1 MTDVAP
7 PKTPYVGLVP
17 YDEEDADL
25 FFGRDEEKR
34 IVAANLRA
42 TRLTIVY
49 GPSGVGKT
57 SLLQA
62 GVVHDLRRQILAEG
76 AARPAR
82 SRFGI
87 CVFRAWR
94 DDPLPALMA
103 AIGAAAA
110 ESRGRDIVRPWRPGT
125 PPVATLRAW
134 TKRVRTLLVV
144 LDQFEEYFL
153 YHEDED
159 GDGTFAGEF
168 PAIVNEPNLRVNFLI
183 SIREDAWAKLD
194 RFEGRIPRLFANY
207 VRVEH
212 LSRAAARQAIERPI
226 GEWNR
231 RLPPGKEPY
240 VLEDALVD
248 AVVDAAARTGE
259 LVPAEVDEA
268 ALRLPGGADAV
279 EAPFLQLVMEKLWRA
294 TLQAGARELTLARL
308 EELGG
313 AQQIVENHLLDAL
326 GGLTRHEQ
334 EVAADLFRF
343 LVTRS
348 KAKIAHP
355 ASDLAE
361 WTGRPEAEVS
371 GVLEKLSRGES
382 GRILRPIPPPDESES
397 TRYELFHD
405 VLAEPILE
413 WRRGFEQERARRA
426 ALRRFARIGGV
437 LLALVA
443 VFAAL
448 GIWALVQRSDAKR
461 AARSATSLALA
472 SAAAGQRVT
481 HLDESLLLGLEAYR
495 ASPSA
500 EAASSMVGALEA
512 ARSSGAETILRGFR
526 DGVRTV
532 AFSPDGHLLAASSL
546 SGAVRVWDLQG
557 RRPLGSPLQGGWGE
571 VWSVAFSPD
580 GRILAF
586 SGADGAVR
594 LLDVRNRTV
603 LAVLRTQDR
612 VDGVAFSP
620 DGRTLASAGR
630 DGTVRLWNLRD
641 RRPLGPPLRGHT
653 DRVVSVAFSPDGR
666 TLASA
671 GFDQTVRL
679 WDVRTGRALG
689 PPLRG
694 HTGAIVSVAF
704 SPDGRTLASSDLD
717 GTIRLWDVRTRTP
730 RGRPLR
736 GNAGEVWSV
745 AFSAD
750 GRTLALSGWNGTVS
764 LRSAQ
769 GLGLVGELRGHWG
782 HVDGVAFSPDG
793 RTLASAGFDGTVRL
807 WPMPK
812 PGVLGRPLTGHTD
825 QVRSVAFG
833 PGGLLASG
841 GYDRTVRLWD
851 VASGRELG
859 APLRG
864 STNGAVSTAFSPE
877 SVALSPNGRVLA
889 VGSDDQAVWLW
900 DVPTRRQLGPP
911 LRGHTGAVVGI
922 AFSPDERT
930 LASAGADGTVRLWD
944 LRTRSPLGRPLD
956 AHAREVLDVAFSPD
970 GRTLASAGFDGTV
983 QLWDVHRRRPLG
995 RPLRVGPVGVLSVAF
1010 SPDGRTLATGS
1021 ADGAVRLWDV
1031 RRGQP
1036 LGQPFRPGLARVESV
1051 AFSPDGRTLASAGA
1065 DGTIRL
1071 WDVPGRKPLG
1081 QPLRSDADKVWSVA
1095 FSPDGRTLASGGS
1108 DRTVRLW
1115 GGIFWKDFAD
1125 LKTQV
1130 CSLVVGNLT
1139 RTEWTSLAP
1148 GLAYRTTCR

>member
-231 RLPPGKEPY
+231 RLPPGEEPY

-259 LVPAEVDEA
+259 LVPAEVGEA

-580 GRILAF
+580 GRTLAF

-764 LRSAQ
+764 LRSAH
-769 GLGLVGELRGHWG
+769 GLGLVGELRGHSG

-812 PGVLGRPLTGHTD
+812 PGRARAAAHRPHRSGPERRLRARRAARLRGLRPDGPPVGRRKR
-825 QVRSVAFG
+825 QRARR
-833 PGGLLASG
+833 ASA
-841 GYDRTVRLWD
+841 RLHER
-851 VASGRELG
+851 GREHGLQPG
-859 APLRG
+859 ERR
-864 STNGAVSTAFSPE
+864 SQPE
-877 SVALSPNGRVLA
+877 RSCARRRERRPGRVALGCADAPAARPAPARAHRRRRGRRL
-889 VGSDDQAVWLW
+889 Q
-900 DVPTRRQLGPP
+900 PRR
-911 LRGHTGAVVGI
+911 
-922 AFSPDERT
+922 
-930 LASAGADGTVRLWD
+930 
-944 LRTRSPLGRPLD
+944 
-956 AHAREVLDVAFSPD
+956 AHARLSRCRRD
-970 GRTLASAGFDGTV
+970 GPALGPAHAQPTRPAARRPRPGGARRRLQPRWAHARLRGLRRNGAALGRAPTEAARSASARRSCRGPERRLQPGRAYAGHRVRGRRGAAVGRATGPAARPALQAWPRQGRERRLQPGRADAG
-983 QLWDVHRRRPLG
+983 LRRR
-995 RPLRVGPVGVLSVAF
+995 
-1010 SPDGRTLATGS
+1010 
-1021 ADGAVRLWDV
+1021 
-1031 RRGQP
+1031 
-1036 LGQPFRPGLARVESV
+1036 
-1051 AFSPDGRTLASAGA
+1051 
-1065 DGTIRL
+1065 
-1071 WDVPGRKPLG
+1071 
-1081 QPLRSDADKVWSVA
+1081 
-1095 FSPDGRTLASGGS
+1095 
-1108 DRTVRLW
+1108 
-1115 GGIFWKDFAD
+1115 
-1125 LKTQV
+1125 
-1130 CSLVVGNLT
+1130 
-1139 RTEWTSLAP
+1139 
-1148 GLAYRTTCR
+1148 